1 MEKRESDMEIQ
12 ENQIMKKVVMTLV
25 GEHGFCICLSCFF
38 RLRYHSTLY
47 AVAFHTQRIRHREGP
62 EPEDHY
68 DAVPA
73 FYLF

>member
-25 GEHGFCICLSCFF
+25 GEHGFLFF
-38 RLRYHSTLY
+38 GLRYHSTLY